1 MPTRR
6 PLPPL
11 NALRAFEATA
21 RNASF
26 SKAAEELH
34 VTPAALSHQIRG
46 LEDLLGLKLFH
57 RRARAIELTD
67 AARLIYPGIR
77 TGFEN
82 LRAAV
87 EQLDRARQ
95 DRILVVSASPGLTA
109 KWLVPRIY
117 RFLAQHPDID
127 TRISSGTAYANFT
140 TDGVDVGIRL
150 SSGVHPE
157 LHVEKLADEWMLPLC
172 SPRLLD
178 GEQPLRSAHD
188 LPRFPLI
195 QIDLPGLV
203 PTWDDWL
210 RAVGIEGIDTTRGL
224 RLNVADHA
232 LDAASEGTGV
242 VLGYKLVAS
251 HDIASGAA
259 GLAVRA
265 GAAAARPLLPFRL
278 RPRAGAASRRQGLP
292 RLAVRRDRRDASPSC
307 RRGRRCT
314 VARTQQRPS
323 ASSRRCY
330 RPGADLLRRSGARGG
345 QRAHVSDRGHSGRR
359 HRQGGDRG
367 GRRGARRLRQA
378 RRRLRASRSIT
389 STGAR
394 STTRRHGALMPE
406 NGRDQIKGHDA
417 ILFGSAGAPD
427 VPDHITLWGLR
438 LAICQ
443 PFDQY
448 ANVRPTRILPG
459 ITSPLRGVAGPE
471 LDWVIVRE
479 NSEGE
484 YAGVGGRVHRGLPEE
499 VATDVSMFTRA
510 GVERIMRFAFA
521 LAPLAPAQAPDRR
534 HQVQRPAPRHGDVG
548 RDRRRGRG
556 ASSPT
561 SPGTRCWSTP

>member
-57 RRARAIELTD
+57 RRARTIEMTD

-95 DRILVVSASPGLTA
+95 DRILVVSASPGMTA

-117 RFLAQHPDID
+117 RFLALHPDID
-127 TRISSGTAYANFT
+127 ARISSGSSYANFT

-150 SSGVHPE
+150 SSGAHPE
-157 LHVEKLADEWMLPLC
+157 LYVEKLSDEWMLPLC
-172 SPRLLD
+172 SPRLLEGD
-178 GEQPLRSAHD
+178 SPLRSPHD

-210 RAVGIEGIDTTRGL
+210 RAAGIEGIDTTRGL

-232 LDAASEGTGV
+232 LDVASEGTGV

-251 HDIASGAA
+251 HDIALGRLVSPFGPELSLPGRSYHFVCARGQERRPA
-259 GLAVRA
+259 IKAFRDWLFAEIAETLAK
-265 GAAAARPLLPFRL
+265 LP
-278 RPRAGAASRRQGLP
+278 P
-292 RLAVRRDRRDASPSC
+292 SPT
-307 RRGRRCT
+307 RRGPAAEKP
-314 VARTQQRPS
+314 VDGHAEVLS
-323 ASSRRCY
+323 
-330 RPGADLLRRSGARGG
+330 ARGG
-345 QRAHVSDRGHSGRR
+345 SARKKRA
-359 HRQGGDRG
+359 
-367 GRRGARRLRQA
+367 
-378 RRRLRASRSIT
+378 
-389 STGAR
+389 
-394 STTRRHGALMPE
+394 
-406 NGRDQIKGHDA
+406 
-417 ILFGSAGAPD
+417 
-427 VPDHITLWGLR
+427 
-438 LAICQ
+438 
-443 PFDQY
+443 
-448 ANVRPTRILPG
+448 
-459 ITSPLRGVAGPE
+459 
-471 LDWVIVRE
+471 
-479 NSEGE
+479 
-484 YAGVGGRVHRGLPEE
+484 
-499 VATDVSMFTRA
+499 
-510 GVERIMRFAFA
+510 
-521 LAPLAPAQAPDRR
+521 
-534 HQVQRPAPRHGDVG
+534 
-548 RDRRRGRG
+548 
-556 ASSPT
+556 
-561 SPGTRCWSTP
+561 